1 MGMSFI
7 LLAPSYMF
15 KPCLIVPVFRHAAQF
30 AAFSELLPKDVPIIV
45 VDDGSTNEDAHILDR
60 LGFPIVRLP
69 HNQGKMA
76 AMLAGFK
83 KAMTEGCTHALQIDA
98 DGQHDPD
105 DIPRFLRAAEDRP
118 RAIINSCPIY
128 GENAPKSRVYGRK
141 ITNFWVRLET
151 GNKNIKDAMCGFR
164 VYPLAPMAPIIAK
177 GLAYKRMGGDI
188 EMIVKASWLG
198 IEVIALDTKVIF
210 PKGGVSNFSM
220 LKDNLKLFA
229 LHTLLVL
236 TMLKNALWRTR

>member
-1 MGMSFI
+1 
-7 LLAPSYMF
+7 MF
-15 KPCLIVPVFRHAAQF
+15 EPCLIVPVFRHAAQF
-30 AAFSELLPKDVPIIV
+30 AAFSERLPKDVPIIV
-45 VDDGSTNEDAHILDR
+45 VDDGNTNEDANILNR
-60 LGFPIVRLP
+60 LGFTIVRLP
-69 HNQGKMA
+69 SNQGKMA
-76 AMLAGFK
+76 AMLVGFK
-83 KAMTEGCTHALQIDA
+83 KALAEGFTHALQIDA

-105 DIPRFLRAAEDRP
+105 DIPRFLRAAEDDP

-128 GENAPKSRVYGRK
+128 DENAPKARVHGRK

-164 VYPLAPMAPIIAK
+164 VYPIAPIEPIILK
-177 GLAYKRMGGDI
+177 GLAFKRMGGDI
-188 EMIVKASWLG
+188 EIIVKASWQG
-198 IEVIALDTKVIF
+198 IEVVTLDTKVIF

-236 TMLKNALWRTR
+236 TRLKMLFGGRNDKRRN